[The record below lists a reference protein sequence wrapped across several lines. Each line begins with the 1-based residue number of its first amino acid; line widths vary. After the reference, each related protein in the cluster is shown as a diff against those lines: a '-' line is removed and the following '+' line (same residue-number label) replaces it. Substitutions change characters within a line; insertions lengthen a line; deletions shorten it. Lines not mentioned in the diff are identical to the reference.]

1 MLSYNET
8 GSHFFF
14 TIIFQVYLVTDLNQ
28 VKKFWVLVYQIFL
41 SKYFENLVKNLSS
54 NGGKMLNF
62 LVFTIIGNDE

>member
-28 VKKFWVLVYQIFL
+28 VKKFWVLLYQILL